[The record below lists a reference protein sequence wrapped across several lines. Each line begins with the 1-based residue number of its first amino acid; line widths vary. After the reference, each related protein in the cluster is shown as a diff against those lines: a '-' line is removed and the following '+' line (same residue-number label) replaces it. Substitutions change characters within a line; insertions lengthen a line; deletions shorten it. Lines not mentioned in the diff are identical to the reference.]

1 MSMHPFLYPFG
12 TPERWLSYLTS
23 WFKWPD
29 EQIAISKNLL
39 NRNLIPLMKGSEI
52 ADFLG
57 VSAKLVGHMVI
68 KPNRYYR
75 VYSIIKK
82 SGGMR
87 QIAAPRIFLKTIQ
100 RYILDC
106 ILTPLPIHPA
116 AVGFVRGR
124 TMAMGATFHV
134 GKRFLWNIDLENF
147 FPSIN
152 QSRVKIAFEK
162 MGYPSKAAYF
172 LSGLCC
178 LNGALPQGAPT
189 SPALSNYIFAPIDEQ
204 INDLAKR
211 NSISYSRYAD
221 DLSFSS
227 DNPISKIFQ
236 RDVIKIVNENGFNI
250 NPSKSRLMGPRC
262 RREVTGLTVN
272 EKISIPREKRRKLRS
287 MFHHLTKNPESFF
300 EKKGYFKGY
309 ISWISQYH
317 PDEAARYL
325 KLEERSTER

>member
-1 MSMHPFLYPFG
+1 MSMHPFLYPLG
-12 TPERWLSYLTS
+12 TPERWLSYLTN
-23 WFKWPD
+23 WFKWS
-29 EQIAISKNLL
+29 EVEIAIAKKLL
-39 NRNLIPLMKGSEI
+39 DRNLIPLMKGSEI
-52 ADFLG
+52 ANFLG
-57 VSAKLVGHMVI
+57 VSGSLVGHMVI

-75 VYSIIKK
+75 SYSIPKK
-82 SGGMR
+82 SGKKR
-87 QIAAPRIFLKTIQ
+87 VISAPRIFLKTVQ

-106 ILTPLPIHPA
+106 ILTPLPIHQA

-124 TMAMGATFHV
+124 NMAMGAAVHV

-152 QSRVKIAFEK
+152 QSRVKAAFEK
-162 MGYPSKAAYF
+162 IGYPSKAAYF

-189 SPALSNYIFAPIDEQ
+189 SPALSNYIFSSIDEQ
-204 INDLAKR
+204 ISSIAKR

-227 DNPISKIFQ
+227 DRLISKIFQ
-236 RDVIKIVNENGFNI
+236 SDVIKIVNENGFNI
-250 NPSKSRLMGPRC
+250 NPSKCRLMGPRC

-287 MFHHLTKNPESFF
+287 MFHHLTKNPESFL
-300 EKKGYFKGY
+300 EKKNYFKGY

-317 PDEAARYL
+317 ADEATKYL
-325 KLEERSTER
+325 KLE